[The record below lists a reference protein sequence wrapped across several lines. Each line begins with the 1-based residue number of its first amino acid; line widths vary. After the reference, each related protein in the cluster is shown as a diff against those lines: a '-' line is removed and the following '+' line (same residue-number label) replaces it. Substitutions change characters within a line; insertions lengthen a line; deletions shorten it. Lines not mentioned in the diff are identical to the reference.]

1 MILSK
6 SRVQPARTV
15 ASEGKQEA
23 KLPDLED
30 FLSKRDYQ
38 GALALLQFRR
48 NANRH
53 DVRNL
58 EFLAYCQFHF
68 GEHDKTLST
77 YKELLS
83 FEDPDPLSYALSIY
97 KELLSFEKPDPRCSH
112 HLEGFVYPSGLT
124 GTGALVLP
132 IFISPRPPN
141 GKEAGDDGGRHTGGG
156 AALAPTG
163 SQQSTKS
170 SQHHKELLSFE
181 EPDPLLSASTRSRLS
196 FEEPDPLYYVYAAAC
211 CYYMGMNKEAES
223 YASQGPRCPLQT
235 RILFH
240 CAHKMSDETR
250 LMEYLA
256 LNVYVALCYCK
267 LDYYDV
273 SLEILQVYL
282 NAFADSAL
290 AVNLKACNAFRMY
303 NGKAAENELRSLAE
317 LSNGSYLENDLIR
330 HNLVVFRSG
339 ENAMQEY
346 ILKGVVH
353 ASIGQMKDNQ
363 EHLKTAQQYFQLV
376 GASQSECDTI
386 PGRQCMASCF
396 FLLKQFDD
404 VLVFLQSVK
413 TYFPNDDDF
422 NWNYGIAKAATGK
435 YKEAEEIL
443 STITNEKHRS
453 EYCYLSWLARCY
465 IMNGRA
471 NHAWELYLR
480 LETNDESYQLLQL
493 IANDCYRMG
502 SFFYAAKAFDVL
514 ERLDPAPE
522 YLDGKKGACI
532 GTFQLVIANKEPK
545 DSLRDVIA
553 MMKNGN
559 DTSNPQIE
567 MITRV
572 MKKWAKENGVKVA

>member
-6 SRVQPARTV
+6 SRVQPARAT

-30 FLSKRDYQ
+30 FLGRRDYQ

-68 GEHDKTLST
+68 GEHDKALSL
-77 YKELLS
+77 YKELLN
-83 FEDPDPLSYALSIY
+83 FED
-97 KELLSFEKPDPRCSH
+97 
-112 HLEGFVYPSGLT
+112 
-124 GTGALVLP
+124 
-132 IFISPRPPN
+132 
-141 GKEAGDDGGRHTGGG
+141 
-156 AALAPTG
+156 
-163 SQQSTKS
+163 
-170 SQHHKELLSFE
+170 
-181 EPDPLLSASTRSRLS
+181 
-196 FEEPDPLYYVYAAAC
+196 PDPLYYVYAAAC
-211 CYYMGMNKEAES
+211 CYYMGMYKEAEQ

-240 CAHKMSDETR
+240 CAHKLNDETR
-250 LMEYLA
+250 LMQYHQQLTESLEDQLSLASIHYQRSHFQEATDIYKRLLLENREYLA

-273 SLEILQVYL
+273 SLEILKVYL
-282 NAFADSAL
+282 DAYPDSAL
-290 AVNLKACNAFRMY
+290 AVNLKACNSFRMY

-317 LSNGSYLENDLIR
+317 ISNGSYLENDLIR

-339 ENAMQEY
+339 ENAMQTLPHLGDVPPEARLNLVIHHLRHNEIGEAFNLIKDLEPTAPQEY

-353 ASIGQMKDNQ
+353 ACIGQLKDNQ
-363 EHLKTAQQYFQLV
+363 EHLKHAQQYFQLV
-376 GASQSECDTI
+376 GSSASECDTI

-396 FLLKQFDD
+396 FLLKQFED
-404 VLVFLQSVK
+404 VMVFLQSIK

-422 NWNYGIAKAATGK
+422 AWNFGIAKAATGK
-435 YKEAEEIL
+435 YREAEEVLTSIQ
-443 STITNEKHRS
+443 TEKYRS

-465 IMNGRA
+465 IMNGKARL
-471 NHAWELYLR
+471 AWELYLR

-502 SFFYAAKAFDVL
+502 AFFYAAKAFDVL
-514 ERLDPAPE
+514 ERLDPAAE

-532 GTFQLVIANKEPK
+532 GTFQLVIAGKEDK

-553 MMKNGN
+553 MLKN
-559 DTSNPQIE
+559 DDNPQLDRF
-567 MITRV
+567 TRV
-572 MKKWAKENGVKVA
+572 MKKWAKENGVAVA